1 MRESSSKCTEP
12 KIAVEKALLDVSRK
26 MDAGKPK
33 KEGKGVYREALETV
47 KAMGLLLSYEIKI
60 GATGEPIME
69 IALNKD
75 CE

>member
-1 MRESSSKCTEP
+1 
-12 KIAVEKALLDVSRK
+12 